1 MTRRRENAK
10 CCRVIIMAENQ
21 TKASG
26 SLFCQATRLSQS
38 VVDCASV
45 SLADDGQ
52 NTIQRTQTG
61 HKYRKNTL
69 EELRRKRLKRNKAR
83 KTKMR
88 QMTKKDKRTL
98 IRSKIKKYLE
108 AAHKKEVAE
117 LTNSVEDLKKKAI
130 FFWKKWKDSKL
141 LYQPQAECSR

>member
-1 MTRRRENAK
+1 
-10 CCRVIIMAENQ
+10 MAENQ
-21 TKASG
+21 KNASG

-38 VVDCASV
+38 VVNRASV
-45 SLADDGQ
+45 SLADEGQ

-88 QMTKKDKRTL
+88 QMTKKDNAHSYSIKDKE
-98 IRSKIKKYLE
+98 RSG
-108 AAHKKEVAE
+108 
-117 LTNSVEDLKKKAI
+117 S
-130 FFWKKWKDSKL
+130 S
-141 LYQPQAECSR
+141 PQ

>member
-1 MTRRRENAK
+1 
-10 CCRVIIMAENQ
+10 MAENQ
-21 TKASG
+21 TNASG

-38 VVDCASV
+38 VVDRASV
-45 SLADDGQ
+45 SLADDRQ

-98 IRSKIKKYLE
+98 IRSKIKKDLE
-108 AAHKKEVAE
+108 SAHTKEIAE
-117 LTNSVEDLKKKAI
+117 LTNSVEDLKKKAV

-141 LYQPQAECSR
+141 LYQSQRDCAR

>member
-1 MTRRRENAK
+1 
-10 CCRVIIMAENQ
+10 MAENQ
-21 TKASG
+21 TNASG

-38 VVDCASV
+38 VVNRASV

-52 NTIQRTQTG
+52 NTILGTQTG

-83 KTKMR
+83 KAKMR

-98 IRSKIKKYLE
+98 IRSKIMKDLE
-108 AAHKKEVAE
+108 AAHKK
-117 LTNSVEDLKKKAI
+117 
-130 FFWKKWKDSKL
+130 
-141 LYQPQAECSR
+141 

>member
-1 MTRRRENAK
+1 
-10 CCRVIIMAENQ
+10 MAENP
-21 TKASG
+21 TIASG

-38 VVDCASV
+38 VVHRASV

-69 EELRRKRLKRNKAR
+69 EELHRKRLKRNKAR

-98 IRSKIKKYLE
+98 IRSKIKKDLE
-108 AAHKKEVAE
+108 AAHKKEIAE
-117 LTNSVEDLKKKAI
+117 LTNLVEDQKKKAV
-130 FFWKKWKDSKL
+130 FFWKK
-141 LYQPQAECSR
+141 

>member
-1 MTRRRENAK
+1 
-10 CCRVIIMAENQ
+10 MAENP
-21 TKASG
+21 TIASG

-38 VVDCASV
+38 VVHRASV

-52 NTIQRTQTG
+52 NTIQRTQTS

-98 IRSKIKKYLE
+98 IRSKIKKDLE
-108 AAHKKEVAE
+108 AAHKKEIAE
-117 LTNSVEDLKKKAI
+117 LTNLVEDQKKKAV

-141 LYQPQAECSR
+141 LYDQSQRDSFR